1 MENELQERMIKY
13 AEDALYKRDRADVF
27 DAIISLLQN
36 WSSYDGIEGVEEAF
50 QKIQKESVRSVKF
63 PVRDVHAVEEE
74 DDRVQDAYKRERK
87 GPLPSFAEAYV
98 KEFK

>member
-13 AEDALYKRDRADVF
+13 AEDALYKRDRPDVF

-36 WSSYDGIEGVEEAF
+36 WSSYEGIEGVEEAF
-50 QKIQKESVRSVKF
+50 QKIQRESVRNVRF
-63 PVRDVHAVEEE
+63 PVRDVHAVEE

-87 GPLPSFAEAYV
+87 GQMPSFADAYV